1 MKKDEF
7 WSILEKNKN
16 KAKWFKIGDT
26 GVLRTHPIM
35 DLNYCPI
42 TYVNKLVNDEELNVD
57 EWRKAANHLKL
68 NQTFAKKILY
78 AADNFIIDSSSKL
91 DSKEIHSIRNR
102 LLKLV
107 KGD

>member
-7 WSILEKNKN
+7 WAILEKNKN
-16 KAKWFKIGDT
+16 KVEWFKINQKIRIRFNG
-26 GVLRTHPIM
+26 
-35 DLNYCPI
+35 CPI
-42 TYVNKLVNDEELNVD
+42 TYVNKLVNNEKLTVD

-78 AADNFIIDSSSKL
+78 AADNVIIDSSLKW
-91 DSKEIHSIRNR
+91 DSNEIHSIRNR

>member
-16 KAKWFKIGDT
+16 KAKWFKQPLNNEIR
-26 GVLRTHPIM
+26 VRYQR
-35 DLNYCPI
+35 NYCPI
-42 TYVNKLVNDEELNVD
+42 TYVNKLINDEELNVD

-78 AADNFIIDSSSKL
+78 AADNFIIDSSLKW
-91 DSKEIHSIRNR
+91 DSNEIHSIRNH
-102 LLKLV
+102 LLKLI